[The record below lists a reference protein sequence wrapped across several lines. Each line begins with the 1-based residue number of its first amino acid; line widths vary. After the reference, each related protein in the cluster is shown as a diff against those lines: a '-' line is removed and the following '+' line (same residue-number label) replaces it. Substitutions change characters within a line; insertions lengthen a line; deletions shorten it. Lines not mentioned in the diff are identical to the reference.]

1 MLNAVRNPERIASL
15 GLASFPFAR
24 HYLGNL
30 GWFLFLALLRC
41 FSSGGFPHIPIWF
54 SIWWSRFAWSDC
66 SIRKSADQSV
76 LTTPRSLSQLIASF
90 FGSQCQGIRPAL
102 FLALPFASCFPE
114 FSLNLL
120 LIQNTCSF
128 LPDKNYYLYRITRSI
143 LICITFA
150 LFSFQVSFLF
160 LRTDFSNQFLDYSN
174 LFLSPWFFLLS
185 YFSGG
190 HKWTRTID
198 LTLIRRAL

>member
-1 MLNAVRNPERIASL
+1 M
-15 GLASFPFAR
+15 
-24 HYLGNL
+24 
-30 GWFLFLALLRC
+30 
-41 FSSGGFPHIPIWF
+41 
-54 SIWWSRFAWSDC
+54 DC
-66 SIRKSADQSV
+66 SIRRSTDQSV
-76 LTTPRSLSQLIASF
+76 LTAPRGLSQLIASF

-150 LFSFQVSFLF
+150 LFSFQVPFLF

-174 LFLSPWFFLLS
+174 LLLEVLFSVLFEQRPVISYFKDVRSWFFSFCLLFLFS
-185 YFSGG
+185 KEKVSGG

>member
-1 MLNAVRNPERIASL
+1 M
-15 GLASFPFAR
+15 
-24 HYLGNL
+24 
-30 GWFLFLALLRC
+30 
-41 FSSGGFPHIPIWF
+41 
-54 SIWWSRFAWSDC
+54 DC
-66 SIRKSADQSV
+66 SIRKSTDQSV
-76 LTTPRSLSQLIASF
+76 LTAPRGLSQLIASF

-120 LIQNTCSF
+120 LIQNTCSL
-128 LPDKNYYLYRITRSI
+128 LPDKFLSLSHITRSI

-174 LFLSPWFFLLS
+174 PVLVVGTNGLEPSTSRLSGVRSNHLS
-185 YFSGG
+185 YAPIL
-190 HKWTRTID
+190 WWR
-198 LTLIRRAL
+198 

>member
-1 MLNAVRNPERIASL
+1 M
-15 GLASFPFAR
+15 
-24 HYLGNL
+24 
-30 GWFLFLALLRC
+30 
-41 FSSGGFPHIPIWF
+41 
-54 SIWWSRFAWSDC
+54 DC
-66 SIRKSADQSV
+66 SIRRSTDQSV
-76 LTTPRSLSQLIASF
+76 LTAPRGLSQLIASF

-120 LIQNTCSF
+120 LIQNTCSL
-128 LPDKNYYLYRITRSI
+128 LPDKFLSLSHITRSI

-150 LFSFQVSFLF
+150 LFSFQVSSLF

-174 LFLSPWFFLLS
+174 LLSVPFFLFS
-185 YFSGG
+185 KEKVSGG